1 MKYHAIVK
9 ELHWRDYSGDELEEL
24 GNRLCRQLFLHIG
37 MLKYGKSGLKKFDI
51 TVQKLSELVDVASDI
66 VTGVE
71 AIKGVEQ
78 YTEKL
83 QLLIGLVGSLEK
95 SDDTKS
101 IKREL
106 RNSFENEM
114 RNFLAT
120 SRNVIGYW
128 TH

>member
-1 MKYHAIVK
+1 MKYSALVK
-9 ELHWRDYSGDELEEL
+9 ELHWSEYSGDELEEL

-51 TVQKLSELVDVASDI
+51 SVRSLCEIVDVAGEI

-71 AIKGVEQ
+71 AIKGVGH
-78 YTEKL
+78 YTERL

-95 SDDTKS
+95 SDDTTS

-114 RNFLAT
+114 RIFLSMANN
-120 SRNVIGYW
+120 RVGYW
-128 TH
+128 E